1 MSSYYAE
8 AFIVCL
14 SVHNSQ
20 EPVFFLK
27 HQSNTVI
34 ANSLHQNC
42 AQVEVIFVIF
52 TSLCNTAK
60 Q

>member
-1 MSSYYAE
+1 MTDE
-8 AFIVCL
+8 LILCRGIHCL
-14 SVHNSQ
+14 SVSSQ
-20 EPVFFLK
+20 EPVFILK